1 MEGKIVTYPLQLLRV
16 LLLWHL
22 LAESIRVPESP
33 HRQLVEDGEFREDIE
48 VKEPKGSLLVAK
60 RVGDVR
66 CLRIVLASGVLV
78 KVLGPV
84 LRCQLNCPCATTRIV
99 SLNVRQSSMRRDP
112 LQQAQSNLEQ
122 LV

>member
-1 MEGKIVTYPLQLLRV
+1 MGGKSVTYPLQLLRV
-16 LLLWHL
+16 LLLRHL
-22 LAESIRVPESP
+22 LAETIRVPESP
-33 HRQLVEDGEFREDIE
+33 HRQLVEDGEFGEDIE
-48 VKEPKGSLLVAK
+48 IEEPERSVLVAE

-66 CLRIVLASGVLV
+66 CFRIVLASGVLV

-84 LRCQLNCPCATTRIV
+84 LRRQLNRPCATKRIV
-99 SLNVRQSSMRRDP
+99 SLNIRQSAMRRNP